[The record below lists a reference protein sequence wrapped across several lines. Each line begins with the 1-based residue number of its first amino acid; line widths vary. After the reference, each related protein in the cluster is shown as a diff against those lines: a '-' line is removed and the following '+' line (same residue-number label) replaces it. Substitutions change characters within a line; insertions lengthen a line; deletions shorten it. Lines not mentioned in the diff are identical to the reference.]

1 MESVNVTAKDAELSR
16 LVILAYLTLLEG
28 KVPAPGFKPLKS
40 TKLIDV
46 VSGQVTILL
55 STLVTLA
62 TRYIVSQFEFLHTI
76 LGKN

>member
-1 MESVNVTAKDAELSR
+1 MTAKDAELSR

-62 TRYIVSQFEFLHTI
+62 TRYIVSLRVFTFLITCSSFI
-76 LGKN
+76 FT